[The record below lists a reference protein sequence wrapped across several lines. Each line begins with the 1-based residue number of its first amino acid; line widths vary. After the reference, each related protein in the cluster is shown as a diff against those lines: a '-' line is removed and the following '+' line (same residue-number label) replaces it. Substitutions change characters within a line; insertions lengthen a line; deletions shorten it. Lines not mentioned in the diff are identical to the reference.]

1 MSVTIYDFEHLRQAE
16 DEQRQ
21 RELEYRRIARE
32 RGLDTSSATARVLR
46 GIARRFRRPERAR
59 PVVLSPSR

>member
-16 DEQRQ
+16 DEQLQ

-32 RGLDTSSATARVLR
+32 RGLDTASATARVLR
-46 GIARRFRRPERAR
+46 SVVRRFRRPEHAR
-59 PVVLSPSR
+59 PAVLSPSR